1 MNTEQLI
8 EYLALGE
15 KDASDLLNEL
25 DPKIEKKFLKACKDL
40 SKIVDEVRKKYPDA
54 NIYVQEDTPLLL
66 LGDSHSKHTS
76 INNGGDAQREMEACG
91 SLDLIGKIDG
101 GGW

>member
-1 MNTEQLI
+1 MNTNELV

-15 KDASDLLNEL
+15 KDANDLLYEL
-25 DPKIEKKFLKACKDL
+25 NPKLEKRFQKACKEL
-40 SKIVDEVRKKYPDA
+40 AKIVDEIRVQYPDA

-66 LGDSHSKHTS
+66 LGHSHSEHTA
-76 INNGGDAQREMEACG
+76 INNGGDPLRQMEACN
-91 SLDLIGKIDG
+91 SLELVGKIDG

>member
-1 MNTEQLI
+1 MNSKQLVD
-8 EYLALGE
+8 YLALGE
-15 KDASDLLNEL
+15 KGANDLLYEL
-25 DPKIEKKFLKACKDL
+25 NPNLEKRFEKACKDL
-40 SKIVDEVRKKYPDA
+40 AKIVDEVRVKYPDA

-76 INNGGDAQREMEACG
+76 INNGGESQRQMEACK
-91 SLDLIGKIDG
+91 SLALVGKIDG